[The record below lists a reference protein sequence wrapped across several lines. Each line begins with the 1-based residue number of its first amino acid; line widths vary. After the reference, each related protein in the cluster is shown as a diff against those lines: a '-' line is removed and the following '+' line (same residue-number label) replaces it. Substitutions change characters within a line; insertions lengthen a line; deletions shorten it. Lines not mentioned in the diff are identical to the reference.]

1 VCDVFKKDFNARR
14 ESEENSKKKNEMW
27 ARKARSRAEGLGF
40 LFFRERV
47 MIILQ
52 RRWFSFRSLSLVR
65 SFCKTTTLARC
76 LSLLFLLDGFLASA
90 AGRFFFSLTL

>member
-14 ESEENSKKKNEMW
+14 ESEENSKKKMKCGH
-27 ARKARSRAEGLGF
+27 AKRAEGLGF